1 MKLYFMKS
9 FNVVSVH
16 LKIDGEFQNLDFLE
30 GIIINNELGDD
41 AWLIEISLQETR
53 KKRLENFLNNDVDI
67 LVKITRPSNTP
78 AHFEG
83 KLVDITD
90 LEGLISVIFKGD
102 VLSSNPNYPVELLEE
117 LVTKGLSGE
126 DLIEKF
132 KQNMGNKKES

>member
-1 MKLYFMKS
+1 MKS

-41 AWLIEISLQETR
+41 AWLIEISLQETW
-53 KKRLENFLNNDVDI
+53 KKRLEKFLNNDVDI

-78 AHFEG
+78 AHFAG
-83 KLVDITD
+83 QLVDIND
-90 LEGLISVIFKGD
+90 LEGLISVIFTGD

-126 DLIEKF
+126 ELIEKF

>member
-1 MKLYFMKS
+1 MKS

-41 AWLIEISLQETR
+41 AWLIEISLQETW
-53 KKRLENFLNNDVDI
+53 KKRLEKFLNNDVDI

-78 AHFEG
+78 AHFVG
-83 KLVDITD
+83 QLVDIND

-126 DLIEKF
+126 ELIEKF

>member
-41 AWLIEISLQETR
+41 AWLIEISLQETW
-53 KKRLENFLNNDVDI
+53 KKRLEKFLNNDVDI

-78 AHFEG
+78 AHFVG
-83 KLVDITD
+83 QLVDIND

-126 DLIEKF
+126 ELIEKF

>member
-1 MKLYFMKS
+1 MKS

-41 AWLIEISLQETR
+41 AWLIEISLQETW
-53 KKRLENFLNNDVDI
+53 KKRLEKFLNNDVDI

-78 AHFEG
+78 AHFVG
-83 KLVDITD
+83 QLVDIND

-117 LVTKGLSGE
+117 LLTKGLSGDE
-126 DLIEKF
+126 LIEKF